1 MNDDL
6 SKKENLINGD
16 IQGPGGYKCGKRLIE
31 VDFFLSKPSL
41 DEFQDIFIM
50 EKLYNNI
57 IIIIIKIHDLW
68 GH

>member
-1 MNDDL
+1 MW
-6 SKKENLINGD
+6 KKINRSG
-16 IQGPGGYKCGKRLIE
+16 I
-31 VDFFLSKPSL
+31 FFLSKPSL